1 MEPTAHTAYEPK
13 LHVDGGTVV
22 SSLQI
27 VCAWC
32 QQPLGWHCVQPPT
45 PFPISYSIC
54 SCCYIAVARELKPLT
69 TGAASPGLPPT
80 DAHPRAR
87 PAGRGPLA

>member
-1 MEPTAHTAYEPK
+1 MEHTAYTTCEPRPR
-13 LHVDGGTVV
+13 VDGAAGV

-32 QQPLGWHCVQPPT
+32 QQPLGWHCVQTPT

-54 SCCYIAVARELKPLT
+54 GRCYVAVARELAPLT
-69 TGAASPGLPPT
+69 EGAV
-80 DAHPRAR
+80 
-87 PAGRGPLA
+87 